1 MTGVTWATLG
11 SQARV
16 IYPDF
21 SASYLYSINISIFKG
36 TVCVFQVTFHAK
48 TATSDQVGIVFLF
61 RKLIILIYI
70 FRV

>member
-36 TVCVFQVTFHAK
+36 TVSVFQVTFHAK